1 MAKQFFVYVMASRR
15 NGTLYVGVTSNL
27 AQRVWHH
34 KEGVVEGFTKKYGV
48 KMLVHCQLY
57 PYRLRPKAVIP
68 AKAGIQCFF
77 NYLKAMAPRLRGGDD
92 LSKLS

>member
-15 NGTLYVGVTSNL
+15 NGTLYVGVTSNP

-48 KMLVHCQLY
+48 KILVYFEPHKTAESAITREKQLKKWEE
-57 PYRLRPKAVIP
+57 PGR
-68 AKAGIQCFF
+68 
-77 NYLKAMAPRLRGGDD
+77 
-92 LSKLS
+92 